1 MSLTPKQKLFC
12 EEYLLDSNATQSA
25 IRAGYKEKS
34 ATAIGAE
41 NLTKPHISAYL
52 QELQQNRQIRTQ
64 VDADDLL
71 TQLQEMRISDY
82 ADIIDENTGSFKA
95 ITDWPLMWRQ
105 MIDGLEIK
113 ELFERDAD
121 GVNQHIG
128 NLHKIKFISRA
139 SILKMFGEHVNIK
152 GFQQS
157 NTNNINVTINN
168 TDRLLSGRTRARE
181 ALPHIDDGVLIGE
194 LVEAG
199 DVNHQDRLKDARE
212 RAESDA
218 V

>member
-1 MSLTPKQKLFC
+1 
-12 EEYLLDSNATQSA
+12 AA

-34 ATAIGAE
+34 AAQTGVE
-41 NLTKPHISAYL
+41 NLNKPNVSAYL
-52 QELQQNRQIRTQ
+52 QELQQNRQMRTQ

-71 TQLQEMRISDY
+71 RQLQEMRISDY
-82 ADIIDENTGSFKA
+82 ADIVCPDSGAFKS
-95 ITDWPLMWRQ
+95 ITDWPLIWRQ

-113 ELFERDAD
+113 EIFEHDND
-121 GVNQHIG
+121 GKKQHIG

-157 NTNNINVTINN
+157 TTNLNVTINN
-168 TDRLLSGRTRARE
+168 TDRLLAGRDRARE
-181 ALPHIDDGVLIGE
+181 ALPQIDDGVLIGE

-199 DVNHQDRLKDARE
+199 DVDPQSRLKDART
-212 RAESDA
+212 RAESDTL
-218 V
+218 